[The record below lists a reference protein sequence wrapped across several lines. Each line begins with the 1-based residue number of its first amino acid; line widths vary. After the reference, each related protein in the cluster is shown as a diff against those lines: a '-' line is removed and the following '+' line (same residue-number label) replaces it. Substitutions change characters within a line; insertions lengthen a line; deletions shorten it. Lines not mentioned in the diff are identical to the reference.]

1 MRGPITGHWINGIF
15 IKIGSGRQTP
25 EKRIICMSRFGD
37 FLLRSRLVLSV
48 INWSKTAT
56 LPGLKGFPIYDV
68 MKVFFKNVKDA
79 ELNDRAGSISFFFL
93 LALPPT
99 CIFLFTLLPYIP
111 LDNLEN
117 TIYLFVRDITPNQT
131 TYHILHGII
140 YDFLHTQ
147 RTGLLSFAFVLAVF
161 YSSTAVTGI
170 LRSFNRDHPGFVKR
184 NVIRL
189 RWMAIKIN
197 CLLILLLMVSVILM
211 VAQSSLFTH
220 LLAGLHV
227 TNETTRVCIN
237 IVRWLIILLLFFMII
252 SMIYTYGPAKEQ
264 RWKFITA
271 GSTLAT
277 VLIILTTLGFSY
289 YVNNF
294 SNYNQI
300 YGSIGS
306 IIILMIW
313 LFINSLVLLIGFELN
328 TSIEILQRQAE
339 AGRADQDRNEDEMQG
354 LA

>member
-1 MRGPITGHWINGIF
+1 MSKLGDYLMGTKPVQAV
-15 IKIGSGRQTP
+15 IG
-25 EKRIICMSRFGD
+25 
-37 FLLRSRLVLSV
+37 
-48 INWSKTAT
+48 WSKRVV
-56 LPGLKGFPIYDV
+56 LPGFKGFPLYDV
-68 MKVFFKNVKDA
+68 MRVFFKNVKEA

-111 LDNLEN
+111 LANLEN
-117 TIYLFVRDITPNQT
+117 TIYLFVRDITPNQN
-131 TYHILHGII
+131 TYRIVHGIV

-147 RTGLLSFAFVLAVF
+147 RTGLLSFSFLLAVL

-170 LRSFNRDHPGFVKR
+170 LRSFNRDHPGFLKR
-184 NVIRL
+184 NVIKL

-197 CLLILLLMVSVILM
+197 CLLILLLVVSVILM
-211 VAQSSLFTH
+211 VAQSSLFME
-220 LLAGLHV
+220 LLTALGV
-227 TNETTRVCIN
+227 TNDTVKFFIDV
-237 IVRWLIILLLFFMII
+237 VRWLIIVLLFFTVI
-252 SMIYTYGPAKEQ
+252 SLIYTYGPAKET

-277 VLIILTTLGFSY
+277 GLTILSTLGFSY
-289 YVNNF
+289 YVNSF
-294 SNYNQI
+294 GNYNQI

-313 LFINSLVLLIGFELN
+313 IFINSLVLLIGFELN
-328 TSIEILQRQAE
+328 TSIDILQRQAE
-339 AGRADQDRNEDEMQG
+339 ADKAERDKNEDELQG

>member
-1 MRGPITGHWINGIF
+1 MSKLGDYLVGTKPVQAV
-15 IKIGSGRQTP
+15 IG
-25 EKRIICMSRFGD
+25 
-37 FLLRSRLVLSV
+37 
-48 INWSKTAT
+48 WSKKVV
-56 LPGLKGFPIYDV
+56 LPGFKGFPLYDV
-68 MKVFFKNVKDA
+68 MRIFFKNVKDA

-111 LDNLEN
+111 LANVEN
-117 TIYLFVRDITPNQT
+117 TIYLFIRDITPNQN
-131 TYHILHGII
+131 TYRIVHGIV

-147 RTGLLSFAFVLAVF
+147 RTGLLSFSFLLAVL

-170 LRSFNRDHPGFVKR
+170 LRSFNRDHPGFLKR
-184 NVIRL
+184 NVIKL

-197 CLLILLLMVSVILM
+197 CLLILLLVVSVILM
-211 VAQSSLFTH
+211 VAQSSLFTE
-220 LLAGLHV
+220 LLTALGV
-227 TNETTRVCIN
+227 TNDTVKFFIDV
-237 IVRWLIILLLFFMII
+237 VRWLIILLLFFTVI
-252 SMIYTYGPAKEQ
+252 SLIYTYGPAKET

-277 VLIILTTLGFSY
+277 GLTILSTLGFSY

-294 SNYNQI
+294 GNYNQI

-313 LFINSLVLLIGFELN
+313 IFINSFVLLIGFELN

-339 AGRADQDRNEDEMQG
+339 VDRAERDKNEDELKG

>member
-1 MRGPITGHWINGIF
+1 MSKLGDYLMGTKPVQAV
-15 IKIGSGRQTP
+15 IG
-25 EKRIICMSRFGD
+25 
-37 FLLRSRLVLSV
+37 
-48 INWSKTAT
+48 WSKRVV
-56 LPGLKGFPIYDV
+56 LPGFKGFPLYDV
-68 MKVFFKNVKDA
+68 MRVFFKNVKEA

-111 LDNLEN
+111 LANLEN
-117 TIYLFVRDITPNQT
+117 TIYLFVRDITPNQN
-131 TYHILHGII
+131 TYRIVHGIV

-147 RTGLLSFAFVLAVF
+147 RTGLLSFSFLLAVL

-170 LRSFNRDHPGFVKR
+170 LRSFNRDHPGFLKR
-184 NVIRL
+184 NVIKL

-197 CLLILLLMVSVILM
+197 CLLILLLVVSVILM
-211 VAQSSLFTH
+211 VAQSSLFTE
-220 LLAGLHV
+220 LLTALGV
-227 TNETTRVCIN
+227 TNDTVKFFIDV
-237 IVRWLIILLLFFMII
+237 VRWLIIVLLFFTVI
-252 SMIYTYGPAKEQ
+252 SLIYTYGPAKET

-277 VLIILTTLGFSY
+277 GLTILSTLGFSY
-289 YVNNF
+289 YVNSF
-294 SNYNQI
+294 GNYNQI

-313 LFINSLVLLIGFELN
+313 IFINSLVLLIGFELN
-328 TSIEILQRQAE
+328 TSIDILQRQAE
-339 AGRADQDRNEDEMQG
+339 ADKAERDKNEDELQG